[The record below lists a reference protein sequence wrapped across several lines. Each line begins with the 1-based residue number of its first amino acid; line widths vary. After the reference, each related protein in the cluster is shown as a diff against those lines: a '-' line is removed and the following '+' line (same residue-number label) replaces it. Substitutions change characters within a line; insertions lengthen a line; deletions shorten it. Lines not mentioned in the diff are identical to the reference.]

1 MHTTYERRCV
11 ACRQPRLKQEMVR
24 ISKTKNGLSLD
35 ETQKSG
41 GRGAYVCKNSACISK
56 VIDKK
61 LLNKVFKTAI
71 EEEIYSKLRGYIE

>member
-11 ACRQPRLKQEMVR
+11 ACRQPKLKQEMVR
-24 ISKTKNGLSLD
+24 ISKVNNNLSID

-41 GRGAYVCKNSACISK
+41 GRGAYVCKNLACISK

-71 EEEIYSKLRGYIE
+71 QDEIYSKLRGYIE